1 MRLCVSATFIN
12 AMICHF
18 SHARFTFHN
27 GLKSI
32 MKKDSCFYAVAY
44 SREMYFGY
52 FSPYLLMKCRG
63 NSGTCKSELSCR
75 IDFSFQPL
83 VPCFACRN
91 LSMSWLHPSDLTS
104 RENEREAIEIN
115 WFLRETF
122 ARKLTTMINHWTSE
136 QRLQSEHCFAA
147 CSKLINEKRGLEF
160 GLWQRNCWVISSWRN
175 FSAYEENSKQNCW
188 RLGSVSFQT

>member
-1 MRLCVSATFIN
+1 MRLCVAATFIK

-18 SHARFTFHN
+18 PHARFTFHN

-32 MKKDSCFYAVAY
+32 MKEYSCQGIFTRYVSRLFQFLY
-44 SREMYFGY
+44 SHESIVEMQVHANQNFLTELI
-52 FSPYLLMKCRG
+52 SP
-63 NSGTCKSELSCR
+63 
-75 IDFSFQPL
+75 DFQPL

-122 ARKLTTMINHWTSE
+122 ARKLTTVINHWISE

-147 CSKLINEKRGLEF
+147 CSKLINKKRGLEF
-160 GLWQRNCWVISSWRN
+160 GHG
-175 FSAYEENSKQNCW
+175 YEIV
-188 RLGSVSFQT
+188 GS

>member
-1 MRLCVSATFIN
+1 MGSNPRYF
-12 AMICHF
+12 
-18 SHARFTFHN
+18 
-27 GLKSI
+27 LKS
-32 MKKDSCFYAVAY
+32 FLL
-44 SREMYFGY
+44 
-52 FSPYLLMKCRG
+52 FSAFTPWHIHEIFISAISVLIWKYRRNAGKYM
-63 NSGTCKSELSCR
+63 EIR
-75 IDFSFQPL
+75 IFLQNSFQPF

-147 CSKLINEKRGLEF
+147 CSKLIKFRAPEETTKIWKILLLFWHYWVNVKISGIFFCGL
-160 GLWQRNCWVISSWRN
+160 LTIS
-175 FSAYEENSKQNCW
+175 
-188 RLGSVSFQT
+188 